1 MSCHDRWVILLLA
14 TLAACGP
21 SAGGSTES
29 SGEAPTSEPATDAT
43 PITTDA
49 PPTTTGDGTT
59 TADATTG
66 GTTEADTTTGEPGSC
81 DVAQGDH
88 AVVCRAPD
96 CAITVDLEI
105 RCHDHDFASRGVG
118 VAPAPDG
125 TWYMAGRFFSPAQLF
140 RADADGAEQIIGVI
154 DDYMDR
160 TLLMTQGPDG
170 APHIAVDAEAPN
182 WEGGLHYL
190 TRIDG
195 AWTDTL
201 VAGAER
207 FLIDVK
213 IDSQGRPHVFFD
225 DASYSAAV
233 LEGGTWTT
241 HTLAASGSAPQ
252 FVLGPDDDEI
262 VITVSDQQLQA
273 LVGDQTV
280 GLGSTLPN
288 GTFYYQAAAAATGPT
303 LAAAL
308 QLGDEL
314 EVAWW
319 PDPAA
324 VAIPGSPV
332 LVDACPS
339 IGVDDPDTMCSGPC
353 HDGGVGMVANAFAF
367 ARSADGVGWLA
378 WIVTHRDIDFHYEL
392 VDFEGPLCQAIVD
405 SDDTVDVLHLA
416 RVPLDG
422 DAPAEVLTLPLP
434 DLAQGVFTGL
444 SGRPVGPVVLEAFG
458 SDLAVAL
465 RLRSEPEGTQFP
477 YARLFRIDTT
487 KLP

>member
-1 MSCHDRWVILLLA
+1 MSCHEQFVILLLA
-14 TLAACGP
+14 ALVACGP
-21 SAGGSTES
+21 STGGSTES
-29 SGEAPTSEPATDAT
+29 SGEAPTSDAATD
-43 PITTDA
+43 PITTGA
-49 PPTTTGDGTT
+49 PPATTGDGTPT
-59 TADATTG
+59 TDATTS
-66 GTTEADTTTGEPGSC
+66 GTTEADPTTGELGSC

-88 AVVCRAPD
+88 AAACRAPD

-125 TWYMAGRFFSPAQLF
+125 TWYMAGRYFSPAQLF
-140 RADADGAEQIIGVI
+140 RVDADVTEQITGVI

-170 APHIAVDAEAPN
+170 APHIGVDAEAPN

-190 TRIDG
+190 TRMDG

-213 IDSQGRPHVFFD
+213 VDSQGRPHVFFAD
-225 DASYSAAV
+225 DGYGAAV
-233 LEGGTWTT
+233 LDGGTWTT
-241 HTLAASGSAPQ
+241 HTLADLGSAAQ

-262 VITVSDQQLQA
+262 VIAVADQQIQA
-273 LVGDQTV
+273 LVGDQMV
-280 GLGSTLPN
+280 ELGSSLPV
-288 GTFYYQAAAAATGPT
+288 GTFYYQAATAAAGPT

-308 QLGDEL
+308 HLGDGL

-339 IGVDDPDTMCSGPC
+339 IGVDDPDAMCPGPC
-353 HDGGVGMVANAFAF
+353 HDGGAGMVANAFAF
-367 ARSADGVGWLA
+367 ARSADGAGWLA
-378 WIVTHRDIDFHYEL
+378 WIVTHRDLDFHYEL
-392 VDFEGPLCQAIVD
+392 ADFEGTLSCQAIVD
-405 SDDTVDVLHLA
+405 GGDTIDVLHLA

-444 SGRPVGPVVLEAFG
+444 SGRPVGPVVLAAFG
-458 SDLAVAL
+458 SDLALAL
-465 RLRSEPEGTQFP
+465 RLRSDPEMMQFP
-477 YARLFRIDTT
+477 YARIVRIDTT